1 MPSEATRAPSGTV
14 SWRTTLG
21 AVVHARAQ
29 RLVAVFALT
38 TIAVTAVFVVTGF
51 DLQTLLP
58 SAFGPVEVSPLSE
71 QVEYNRLAVEIGL
84 LAGLVASALFVA
96 PHLVRHEKV
105 DFSRARTPLG
115 IAAAGFAAGTAAGRA
130 LVLPA
135 MFELFADSLVD
146 IDAAVGPYW
155 VTELGLF
162 FPVALGV
169 AVAFPALLV
178 GAVRAG
184 LLPRLTTARH
194 RAFAAVPFV
203 LFSATHAPPTPN
215 TFVLYAAP
223 LFAGLGV
230 GVAWLEFA
238 DSKTVGRYVEE

>member
-38 TIAVTAVFVVTGF
+38 TIAVTAVFVLTGF

-58 SAFGPVEVSPLSE
+58 AAFGPVEVSPLAQ
-71 QVEYNRLAVEIGL
+71 QVEYNRLAVEI
-84 LAGLVASALFVA
+84 AILVGVVAAALFVA
-96 PHLVRHEKV
+96 PHLVRHEAV
-105 DFSRARTPLG
+105 EFSRARRPLAV
-115 IAAAGFAAGTAAGRA
+115 AAVGFVAGTAAGRT

-162 FPVALGV
+162 FPVTLGV
-169 AVAFPALLV
+169 AAAFPALLV

-194 RAFAAVPFV
+194 RTFAAVPFLV
-203 LFSATHAPPTPN
+203 FSATHAPPTPT

-238 DSKTVGRYVEE
+238 DSPTVGRYGEE